1 MIFEYTPNV
10 PGKHEGHWV
19 FEIPQFKLKEYFYLT
34 GSVKDPNIFF
44 DVGKIN
50 FGPLLLSGKG
60 KEIVQ
65 IRNLEHIPF
74 YFKFDK

>member
-1 MIFEYTPNV
+1 M
-10 PGKHEGHWV
+10 
-19 FEIPQFKLKEYFYLT
+19 
-34 GSVKDPNIFF
+34 KDPNIFF

-60 KEIVQ
+60 KEIVH

-74 YFKFDK
+74 YFKFDKDSIWGNPDYGNSLSVYPL